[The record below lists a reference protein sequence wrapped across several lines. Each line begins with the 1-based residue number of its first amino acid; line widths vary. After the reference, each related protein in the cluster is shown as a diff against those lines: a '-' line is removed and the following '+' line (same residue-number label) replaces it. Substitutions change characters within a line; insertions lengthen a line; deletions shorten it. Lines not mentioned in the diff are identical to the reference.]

1 MNGIDAIGF
10 GSANVSIEI
19 GLRTYIREIGA
30 RCVALIDIVL
40 GTDPVV
46 LGEKETLVIK

>member
-1 MNGIDAIGF
+1 M
-10 GSANVSIEI
+10 SLEI

-30 RCVALIDIVL
+30 RWVALYDALV

-46 LGEKETLVIK
+46 LGARENLTGK